1 MIRDVDLTWRPPS
14 APDAEVYANRG
25 LAGIDGTV
33 STAAGVAL
41 ARGRRTVALLGDLTA
56 LHEAGGLLVG
66 PTETEPDLDLVVV
79 NDDGG
84 AIFASL
90 EHGAVAEAP
99 GMADPVERLF
109 GTPHGVDLAALAA
122 AYGLPHTRVTDR
134 VDLVRALSDPV
145 RGRRLLEVRCDR
157 ADRPRVA
164 AALAAAVRATFPPAC
179 PVPDPAPDAGP
190 APAPPTAELAAE
202 EAPQ

>member
-1 MIRDVDLTWRPPS
+1 M
-14 APDAEVYANRG
+14 YANRG

>member
-1 MIRDVDLTWRPPS
+1 M
-14 APDAEVYANRG
+14 YANRG

-66 PTETEPDLDLVVV
+66 PTEPEPDLDLVVV

-109 GTPHGVDLAALAA
+109 GTPTAWTWPPWPPRTASRTRGSPTASTSSEPSPTRSAAGACSKSAA
-122 AYGLPHTRVTDR
+122 TGPTA
-134 VDLVRALSDPV
+134 RASPPPWP
-145 RGRRLLEVRCDR
+145 RRCAPRS
-157 ADRPRVA
+157 RPR
-164 AALAAAVRATFPPAC
+164 
-179 PVPDPAPDAGP
+179 APSRTAGP